1 MPPGQAA
8 QKIVSTGLVDY
19 LEIQI
24 KPVFQ
29 SVMSW
34 KIVEYKWP
42 TIEEA
47 FHDFRLAQLGRWT
60 KQQVIHSPMIQ
71 G

>member
-47 FHDFRLAQLGRWT
+47 FHDF
-60 KQQVIHSPMIQ
+60 
-71 G
+71 